1 MGCQEE
7 NTFLRYGDTPSLDN
21 AGFVK
26 VASSHDQLEN
36 MSLEDKERIVASVAL
51 LDSFSESL
59 SNKLNNLVQNITP
72 KIDDQELED
81 KVTDLINTLNA
92 NNNTESLDIKQV
104 FALQRL
110 NSLELKWITPNYSKP
125 YKVRVFKNT
134 RPSYVGA
141 TLLGVVNHTQDYR
154 TILESEIGTDEK
166 VYFFVRAYDE
176 ETQGANSPITSFD
189 GKDWLDSLIK
199 MLRGKITETLLS
211 RELIDSIYTG
221 FGNKLNNEIEKTLQ
235 QARNSVIESER
246 TINNVI
252 TQLRGSIDQE
262 LVSVKGQLQDQGT
275 DIRTLE
281 RKSEG
286 LAEQIT
292 RISAVA
298 DNAIAG
304 IQEEKIAR
312 ATENEAF
319 ARETNT
325 RIAQTNNAIATVRDD
340 LKVQTDNYQSLTQKV
355 EDYKNIYDQ
364 NEVRTTQKFEQIA
377 NENEATQRT
386 LRDTTAKTESATVK
400 IRDLEEAKATSDRAT
415 AKRFSSL
422 RSSINGSHFPNYN
435 FEGEL
440 EGWTSHEGNTLTF
453 KRIEDPSA
461 PVPDVVEITG
471 NMPMWIYSNEPTK
484 IEIHK
489 TYTLT
494 AIVKSP
500 TGLKSA
506 KLVMMCYDKNKNLI
520 RNIQTEPN
528 HPLIE
533 EQRNKGS
540 QWVKL
545 SGKVTEHSTT
555 YPTTDRDK
563 IPLHAVYATPALIL
577 ESAIGGHF
585 WVTQLDMQDTS
596 QEENN
601 LALINETKETLNTDR
616 QSTALKFS
624 EMETKFRDTESNI
637 QGVAGQVEQVKSDVK
652 KIDGR
657 VVAEAEKA
665 EQLTARVGRNE
676 GAVQSLTRV
685 INDEKSSTATKLEE
699 MKSSF
704 RRDLSNVIQN
714 PDFLETRVTTTLN
727 EQGQAIVTGSEEVPS
742 HKNWNVAPPNKVR
755 VITYDQ
761 NPITEHKT
769 KFPSKYYLKTWAN
782 SVSPLNALSVSPND
796 KIYVSLGVYAQAAT
810 IPTEVYI
817 RYSDKD
823 NNLVNQHKLG
833 SVSSRQTVKLSDTLT
848 VPENATKAE
857 LVIFTGRD
865 NLAES
870 TGYTLISKPELRMNM
885 AAIYADAK
893 IEEAKL
899 TISNENEALAQKVE
913 RLTADHNETKASV
926 QREVNARAEKDN
938 AITSEIETM
947 KTSLEG
953 ANAEIVSIKAT
964 QVTDKQASAK
974 ALEQLSTDFNKKI
987 GDLDVKSSSAIKSAS
1002 DTFND
1007 ATKAL
1012 TQKVDTQKSEF
1023 DGAIQKVNRETNS
1036 VKEIANKATSDI
1048 SEIKTTINELDRSV
1062 VAKTEQL
1069 ESNFNSTITEK
1080 ALELNNKLANIKVG
1094 GRNLLW
1100 FSEVNSEKRNY
1111 WHGTKHANSS
1121 TVLTNADGNL
1131 IVNFNDTAN
1140 LWTQW
1145 QQYGYTNGNWVV
1157 NTDLE
1162 KLEGDQEYTVS
1173 FKALNETGKN
1183 ISTKVVIARDVTSG
1197 SRLDGF
1203 VKEIIIPP
1211 STNSEWFNASVTGTL
1226 SSNIPNNFK
1235 GNRFLIVF
1243 QNANSGT
1250 LKLKNLQLEK
1260 GNIRTDWEMS
1270 QHDLD
1275 TLIEDSVSPVRTIAV
1290 EAKSSVNTLQQAI
1303 NDAKGAHATLAY
1315 SLDARYRATKEET
1328 KREAVSEAQTLA
1340 NTAQQNAID
1349 QAQQLANTAQQ
1360 NAINTASTDATNKAN
1375 QAVQQAINWQ
1385 IITARTDLNTLT
1397 NQGKFFIR
1405 FTSNPNAPITNHIY
1419 VSVDKAADNR
1429 ITQSV
1434 QADNNPTLKYT
1445 RYWNGSTWTDWNKE
1459 PTTAEVQEVK
1469 TKVDN
1474 LKIGGRNYLSA
1485 TKNLLSWKTGVR
1497 IWSSNKYSSEP
1508 TQRIEPIKGDDG
1520 VTYLTLKTALENNGS
1535 TFQEFWQKSRE
1546 GVNFASDA
1554 RSPSMA
1560 KMQVGKEYTLSF
1572 ELKKVSGANPTRFR
1586 AVLRDYGTGGSLGD
1600 LFAHSINLNDIGEEW
1615 TKFHVTF
1622 TLNYKQTRL
1631 THDHWSL
1638 HLQILSGVGE
1648 VLVRKPMLEE
1658 GNLAGDWVEALEDV
1672 EQTLHEFSVD
1682 FNDYKNASANDR
1694 QAIGAKIEEIVAGL
1708 DRSNNLISDTEYI
1721 EGLEEQATKFA
1732 NTVSGYVRGIVGDG
1746 TWSDIDSRKSDSINV
1761 AYCGF
1766 KNKTPASTHTY
1777 LTHAFTP
1784 IIPGIYQCSVYVKNE
1799 STSSVL
1805 VYTDIQDQNKTNIS
1819 FPANVNTYKDLT
1831 GSRTIPSG
1839 TVETT
1844 PFDLLGFTRVV
1855 FNIDTTNY
1863 PNARFARL
1871 IVRLNS
1877 LSTTSNSTNLFFAC
1891 KPQITKIKKLDDT
1904 TQYAYQPGQTRT
1916 SIYGKTKEI
1925 AESIVSESGVLSQR
1939 IRGLESN
1946 FSDEKGKVSKAIQD
1960 AKDYA
1965 LAEAGK
1971 ASAGAIES
1979 YKVQVDADKVADSG
1993 NLLSKSLFFDFFA
2006 QRHGSTRSG
2015 AARIERTTEIPIS
2028 GIGILEDNTTNWKE
2042 LVQFSNEGTVFRQ
2055 NGVER
2060 SSALNSIRNGLE
2072 YILEFEARGNAE
2084 LKTFIRE
2091 YYYNTANTRTSVG
2104 SNTNITNVTDTANWT
2119 KFKVK
2124 FTTNEITSNFRNQ
2137 DPHDCWGVYFQSTS
2151 STGKIEIR
2159 NPKLYQDMAKFT
2171 AEIKTVKQLALDAQ
2185 GNLNAKIGVK
2195 VEASTGRVIG
2205 WEGGTNP
2212 NGTSYFDIKAENFK
2226 ISNSNGTHTP
2236 FEIKNDGS
2244 IHFVGKV
2251 SFASVV
2257 DKPEIPKAITVVGTS
2272 NGVNSAERNPFLQI
2286 DSRKVITTKA
2296 TGLRVIVLNKQTL
2309 DTISDQNYN
2318 ISTDSGC
2325 NDFKTRIDSLVSSLG
2340 ENILAIYSF
2349 GLGRKNAN
2357 LITALNT
2364 LSNGLGNSYDSALLD
2379 STNVAFAY
2387 LYQKI
2392 GTTKVESSS
2401 INSIGSNVAVFGIVH
2416 NGVLSAPNATQSP
2429 TINAIERIAQE
2440 KADTKNQLITD
2451 AKNKAEQGIRDA
2463 ATAQSRAVSAETNAK
2478 SYADNKKTEAIA
2490 TAANDATNKADAAKS
2505 SAISEA
2511 AKDATTKAGNAKSE
2525 AIAAAQTYTNTVRD
2539 NLELVKLISAQGAYN
2554 NNNAWIK
2561 VNNVNV
2567 SYTASE
2573 GIVLIVLNLTN
2584 LSEYHKNV
2592 YPNTTAGITSL
2603 HSYLSSTTLNG
2614 KLACIVSRCNVA
2626 VATANSTTF
2635 RDAFRRAGSTDLIY
2649 KTLKEKTNHTFA
2661 LIGKIGSNG
2670 SAVES
2675 VVEVGASNIYGDLA
2689 SVTTNWL
2696 KGDIVPTDV
2705 TMIDGGRIVTNT
2717 ITAAHLQADSIDA
2730 NKIKAN
2736 AINAEKIQA
2745 KSIDIS
2751 RLSVSVINVGKN
2763 LIKNPILANLGGS
2776 LKGWYIQNFETL
2788 SYFESG
2794 HRETVS
2800 WSPTGSIM
2808 FLGERSINF
2817 NKASL
2822 ETGKPCQVFTDC
2834 EVKPNTTY
2842 LLSYWYQNHGQ
2853 AHKLRLD
2860 SSDRG
2865 MGQYNRNNE
2874 TTLTLIKNPGSFDRN
2889 LSESKRVVYKVVT
2902 GPNTRFLRPI
2912 WYFDTVGQRAHFS
2925 FARPMLE
2932 EVHPDHTIP
2941 SSFTN
2946 SGVIIDETGITA
2958 PNLSSISANIGHVTA
2973 GTVEGVYL
2981 KGSNLQVGNAH
2992 NVDGN
2997 GNITQFWTG
3006 GRGTHIA
3013 TDGTIRTTAIEIR
3026 ANSDTNPGHEVINV
3040 NDRFKVFRDG
3050 TLKIGAK
3057 AHGVVI
3063 DANGM
3068 RVYDGGNLKVR
3079 IGNLANDI
3087 SGD

>member
-125 YKVRVFKNT
+125 YKVRVFKNDKS
-134 RPSYVGA
+134 SYAGA

-166 VYFFVRAYDE
+166 VYFFVRAYDG

-275 DIRTLE
+275 DIQTLE

-304 IQEEKIAR
+304 IQEERIAR

-742 HKNWNVAPPNKVR
+742 HKDWNVAPPNKVR

-782 SVSPLNALSVSPND
+782 SVTPLNALSVSPND

-823 NNLVNQHKLG
+823 NNLVSQHKLG

-857 LVIFTGRD
+857 LIIFTGRD

-974 ALEQLSTDFNKKI
+974 ALDQLSTDFNKKI

-1100 FSEVNSEKRNY
+1100 FSEVNSEKHNY

-1203 VKEIIIPP
+1203 VKEVIIPP

-1340 NTAQQNAID
+1340 NNAKRE
-1349 QAQQLANTAQQ
+1349 
-1360 NAINTASTDATNKAN
+1360 AINEADKLATSAKDSAIATASTDATNKAN

-1405 FTSNPNAPITNHIY
+1405 FISNPNAPITNHIY

-1474 LKIGGRNYLSA
+1474 LKIGGRNYLIA
-1485 TKNLLSWKTGVR
+1485 TDTFGGWKENVTT
-1497 IWSSNKYSSEP
+1497 WHYAKHQSEP
-1508 TQRIEPIKGDDG
+1508 TTRIEPIVDPSLNGTSSITGREFK
-1520 VTYLTLKTALENNGS
+1520 YLTLKKESAQGIFAHWYQVARMGS
-1535 TFQEFWQKSRE
+1535 FA
-1546 GVNFASDA
+1546 ASDNA
-1554 RSPSMA
+1554 SPSLA
-1560 KMQVGKEYTLSF
+1560 RVQIGKEYTLSF
-1572 ELKKVSGANPTRFR
+1572 EAKNANTGTQPLLYIFREHKTSGFYNVTRQ
-1586 AVLRDYGTGGSLGD
+1586 T
-1600 LFAHSINLNDIGEEW
+1600 INIDSQDW
-1615 TKFHVTF
+1615 KRYSVTF
-1622 TLNYKQTRL
+1622 TLNLDSAGLIALNYFT
-1631 THDHWSL
+1631 S
-1638 HLQILSGVGE
+1638 IFEMAGVGE
-1648 VLVRKPMLEE
+1648 VHIRKPMLEE
-1658 GNLAGDWVEALEDV
+1658 GNLPSDWVLAPEDT
-1672 EQTLHEFSVD
+1672 QLSLNEFAVSFDTYKGSV
-1682 FNDYKNASANDR
+1682 ANDR
-1694 QAIGAKIEEIVAGL
+1694 LALGRQLEQITASLNSSANLVFDSEFSDGLAEQLDKEAGAITGYHRSILGDGRNAVLDAKKPVGF
-1708 DRSNNLISDTEYI
+1708 N
-1721 EGLEEQATKFA
+1721 
-1732 NTVSGYVRGIVGDG
+1732 VGYVGDPN
-1746 TWSDIDSRKSDSINV
+1746 SN
-1761 AYCGF
+1761 
-1766 KNKTPASTHTY
+1766 ASSY
-1777 LTHAFTP
+1777 KYFTTCEVP
-1784 IIPGIYQCSVYVKNE
+1784 VVPGIYQLSIYIRNE
-1799 STSSVL
+1799 SNTTASCYVGLLDS
-1805 VYTDIQDQNKTNIS
+1805 NRSGIS
-1819 FPANVNTYKDLT
+1819 IPSGAYKDLT
-1831 GSRTIPSG
+1831 PRTVSS
-1839 TVETT
+1839 VEPKTT
-1844 PFDLLGFTRVV
+1844 PYSLSDFTRVV
-1855 FNIDTTNY
+1855 FNVDLSSVANLSYIRLTSRLNYITTNS
-1863 PNARFARL
+1863 P
-1871 IVRLNS
+1871 
-1877 LSTTSNSTNLFFAC
+1877 TNFIYFT
-1891 KPQITKIKKLDDT
+1891 KPMI
-1904 TQYAYQPGQTRT
+1904 
-1916 SIYGKTKEI
+1916 S
-1925 AESIVSESGVLSQR
+1925 
-1939 IRGLESN
+1939 
-1946 FSDEKGKVSKAIQD
+1946 KVSSKDAGIVEYSPGPNRGSIKANI
-1960 AKDYA
+1960 KNVETA
-1965 LAEAGK
+1965 LATETQARVQIERDLTTNFQNSAAGRK
-1971 ASAGAIES
+1971 IQEVATSTANSATAQYNEVLMARISGASGA
-1979 YKVQVDADKVADSG
+1979 
-1993 NLLSKSLFFDFFA
+1993 NLLPDPTFKQFLSNGELRYYLPYKNGAGNTLFNFEVIPNVGL
-2006 QRHGSTRSG
+2006 QGSNAIRCSW
-2015 AARIERTTEIPIS
+2015 
-2028 GIGILEDNTTNWKE
+2028 DNTTTSTTKGFYLRTISNRPSSIPSNPTE
-2042 LVQFSNEGTVFRQ
+2042 LQLTSLLPYYRFYNPNQEVIVAVAARVPTGITPSGTLTLSACNAPYFDNSSITYLKRPNLTNEWQWFVM
-2055 NGVER
+2055 
-2060 SSALNSIRNGLE
+2060 
-2072 YILEFEARGNAE
+2072 RG
-2084 LKTFIRE
+2084 KK
-2091 YYYNTANTRTSVG
+2091 TANPNATRDDEYFITIAQQTQDTTAIEFCLPYVSPG
-2104 SNTNITNVTDTANWT
+2104 SEWVEYKSPDYSSSLVNTYAQISSTREIAVDAQGKVKAKIGLTVDSNGRVTGWQAEEGLTNAQKAQQSSFTIFAD
-2119 KFKVK
+2119 KFKI
-2124 FTTNEITSNFRNQ
+2124 TTSSLT
-2137 DPHDCWGVYFQSTS
+2137 DPKTPFSIDS
-2151 STGKIEIR
+2151 STGKI
-2159 NPKLYQDMAKFT
+2159 KFNG
-2171 AEIKTVKQLALDAQ
+2171 E
-2185 GNLNAKIGVK
+2185 
-2195 VEASTGRVIG
+2195 VE
-2205 WEGGTNP
+2205 
-2212 NGTSYFDIKAENFK
+2212 F
-2226 ISNSNGTHTP
+2226 SNVLSP
-2236 FEIKNDGS
+2236 PS
-2244 IHFVGKV
+2244 
-2251 SFASVV
+2251 
-2257 DKPEIPKAITVVGTS
+2257 IPKTITVVGTS
-2272 NGVNSAERNPFLQI
+2272 NYVPTTERYPYIQV
-2286 DSRKVITTKA
+2286 DDRKVVTNRNRGLTITVLHKDTLEVLS
-2296 TGLRVIVLNKQTL
+2296 TRVHDTYTTNGCSAFLTDL
-2309 DTISDQNYN
+2309 DQKRT
-2318 ISTDSGC
+2318 
-2325 NDFKTRIDSLVSSLG
+2325 SLG
-2340 ENILAIYSF
+2340 ENILILHSF
-2349 GLGRKNAN
+2349 DASINNAN
-2357 LITALNT
+2357 LITALNGIST
-2364 LSNGLGNSYDSALLD
+2364 SVGSTIEKALTERVHT
-2379 STNVAFAY
+2379 SFA
-2387 LYQKI
+2387 LIYQKV
-2392 GTTKVESSS
+2392 GNDTVLSYNVNSSMP
-2401 INSIGSNVAVFGIVH
+2401 NNVAVMATHYKGK
-2416 NGVLSAPNATQSP
+2416 LLAPSSP
-2429 TINAIERIAQE
+2429 MPTTLAEISRIAQE
-2440 KADTKNQLITD
+2440 KADSKDQLI
-2451 AKNKAEQGIRDA
+2451 
-2463 ATAQSRAVSAETNAK
+2463 
-2478 SYADNKKTEAIA
+2478 AD
-2490 TAANDATNKADAAKS
+2490 
-2505 SAISEA
+2505 
-2511 AKDATTKAGNAKSE
+2511 AKSE

-2730 NKIKAN
+2730 SKVRANTLTVDKLAFNTGAVNLLVNSQLLPKDLSRLNGEVPYGWATYQNVPVNGSWLLRSGKTGKSSYDWGSGETERYIYAN
-2736 AINAEKIQA
+2736 ANANQYSSGWIHAIAQDITLGSGFYCFSFYATNHGGNANDINCLIENINSFGGYVSQKA
-2745 KSIDIS
+2745 IS
-2751 RLSVSVINVGKN
+2751 TQHEIFGSGNF
-2763 LIKNPILANLGGS
+2763 AGGYHNS
-2776 LKGWYIQNFETL
+2776 RRYWVTF
-2788 SYFESG
+2788 
-2794 HRETVS
+2794 
-2800 WSPTGSIM
+2800 
-2808 FLGERSINF
+2808 
-2817 NKASL
+2817 
-2822 ETGKPCQVFTDC
+2822 
-2834 EVKPNTTY
+2834 EVKSTDT
-2842 LLSYWYQNHGQ
+2842 
-2853 AHKLRLD
+2853 
-2860 SSDRG
+2860 
-2865 MGQYNRNNE
+2865 YNRFRCGVFINN
-2874 TTLTLIKNPGSFDRN
+2874 
-2889 LSESKRVVYKVVT
+2889 YA
-2902 GPNTRFLRPI
+2902 TRQGLF
-2912 WYFDTVGQRAHFS
+2912 FG
-2925 FARPMLE
+2925 RPMLE
-2932 EVHPDHTIP
+2932 QVTSLNSKP
-2941 SSFTN
+2941 SPFQHSSTRL
-2946 SGVIIDETGITA
+2946 D
-2958 PNLSSISANIGHVTA
+2958 PNHLYVPSLSSLSANIGHVTA

-2992 NVDGN
+2992 DVDGN
-2997 GNITQFWTG
+2997 GNITRFWNG

-3026 ANSDTNPGHEVINV
+3026 ANFNTNPGYEVINV

-3079 IGNLANDI
+3079 IGNLANNI